1 MLLMLP
7 AVLYTGFTMGRLRRN
22 IAGAMAGVALG
33 AAAERTAVAAT
44 PGETAPTEESVE
56 RHASDGRAKR
66 YEAEFGMLDGDAEAL
81 SRQVDILFGDDAEVS
96 DEAFR
101 RIVQLLEDSATTP
114 PSVFGLIAFEAKTHM
129 KPNSEVAVGSRFRL
143 VHAPD
148 GRISVIDPKGK
159 EIILVMGSEGLV
171 AKTKEKVAEAVV
183 AESKPAERPD
193 DVSAHELR
201 DPWLVDSAEGK
212 RGGDGVVT
220 YEMIMSARGDKGAMT
235 TVLLEMRNDFEGSDA
250 AFNVQLRD
258 SLRRMDAYWG
268 VDSLDCQFGSY
279 RLDDKGN
286 LWVDAPGKE
295 PVRVTAAPRS

>member
-1 MLLMLP
+1 
-7 AVLYTGFTMGRLRRN
+7 
-22 IAGAMAGVALG
+22 MAGVALG

-44 PGETAPTEESVE
+44 PRETAPTEEAVE
-56 RHASDGRAKR
+56 RHVSDGRAKR

-81 SRQVDILFGDDAEVS
+81 SRQVDIFFGDDADVS
-96 DEAFR
+96 SEAFA
-101 RIVQLLEDSATTP
+101 RIIQLLESSAATP

-129 KPNSEVAVGSRFRL
+129 KPNSEVAIGSRFRL

-148 GRISVIDPKGK
+148 GRISVIDPTKK
-159 EIILVMGSEGLV
+159 EIILVMGSEGLGGKKEAPKAE
-171 AKTKEKVAEAVV
+171 AKTEAV
-183 AESKPAERPD
+183 AESKPAERPA
-193 DVSAHELR
+193 DVPAYELR

-212 RGGDGVVT
+212 RGGDSVVT

-258 SLRRMDAYWG
+258 SLGRMDAYWG

-279 RLDDKGN
+279 RLDEKGS

-295 PVRVTAAPRS
+295 SVRVTAAPRS